1 MEMASEILKVTSV
14 YDISQH
20 HIHPNEDTIDVC
32 FVLQKY
38 TEVLFSGNIV
48 EYAEGITL
56 PLALYILWGVRN
68 NFNDMILCAYK
79 KH

>member
-1 MEMASEILKVTSV
+1 MASEILKVTSV